1 MLLRGG
7 EGHRGVASDSQTAGL
22 ATDNWHMF
30 FFLSSSSVLISNYWP
45 LYAQPVCIL
54 VMCWRQVLHFLMLRR
69 FLFERVVHYHELR
82 CIDVHR

>member
-30 FFLSSSSVLISNYWP
+30 FFFVIQFSVDIELLASLCAAC
-45 LYAQPVCIL
+45 LYINH
-54 VMCWRQVLHFLMLRR
+54 VLETGFT
-69 FLFERVVHYHELR
+69 FFNVAS
-82 CIDVHR
+82 IPF